1 MCFWL
6 VGKRTMRLKRP
17 EGMNIIP
24 FIDIMLVLLTIVLTI
39 STFIAQTHIPLELP
53 SGSSGQRLKEKQRH
67 EIIISQEGTLYWD
80 ESLVSLEILKETLT
94 TLLRED
100 EIVIKADTNSSF
112 GRFIEVVDYLKSI
125 EYPHINIVVRKE

>member
-6 VGKRTMRLKRP
+6 VGKQTMRLKRP

-53 SGSSGQRLKEKQRH
+53 SGSSGQSLKEKQRH
-67 EIIISQEGTLYWD
+67 EIIISKEGTLYWH
-80 ESLVSLEILKETLT
+80 ESPVSFDILKEELT
-94 TLLRED
+94 TLLKED